1 MITKTRNILNRT
13 PETRARYD
21 AHINGTHIIPDD
33 PDELI
38 ADFVHWKIIKNKFPY
53 DAIFSTHHMIVSKRI
68 FSSLEEATEAEYT
81 EYLTIKKKL
90 DADGFYDLLLE
101 NFHKNQ
107 SKPKHCH
114 IHILVWK
121 VVESDLG

>member
-1 MITKTRNILNRT
+1 MIAKTRNILNRT
-13 PETRARYD
+13 PEMRAKYD
-21 AHINGTHIIPDD
+21 AHMSGTEIIPDD

-38 ADFVHWKIIKNKFPY
+38 KDFVHWKIIKNKFPY

-68 FSSLEEATEAEYT
+68 FSSTEEATAEETAEYL
-81 EYLTIKKKL
+81 EIKQQL
-90 DADGFYDLLLE
+90 NNEGFYDLLLE

-114 IHILVWK
+114 IHLLVWK
-121 VVESDLG
+121 VVETN